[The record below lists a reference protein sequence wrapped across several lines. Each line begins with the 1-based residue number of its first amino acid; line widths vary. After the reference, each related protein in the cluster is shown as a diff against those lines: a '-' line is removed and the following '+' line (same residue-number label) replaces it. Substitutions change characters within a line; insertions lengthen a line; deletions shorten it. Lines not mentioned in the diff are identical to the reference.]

1 MYSYII
7 IQNHRTVL
15 LQTII
20 FQILSVKIGK
30 LVMVLPK
37 MGRNKKPV
45 LSTEVDSSDKLA
57 SIRT

>member
-1 MYSYII
+1 
-7 IQNHRTVL
+7 
-15 LQTII
+15 
-20 FQILSVKIGK
+20 
-30 LVMVLPK
+30 MVLPK

>member
-1 MYSYII
+1 MYSHII

-15 LQTII
+15 PQTII